1 LSVTLVSF
9 NAVAQSRPMS
19 AEIEVNERDRDLAVK
34 ATVVRFDDLN
44 LSKKA
49 AAQQIAAADAATPHS
64 SG

>member
-1 LSVTLVSF
+1 
-9 NAVAQSRPMS
+9 VAQSRPMS